1 MQIFSDDFETIHYCY
16 FCSSPELQAI
26 ISYNSTKQKHVNY
39 LKIVASTSN
48 FLRVLMLGSF

>member
-1 MQIFSDDFETIHYCY
+1 MSLCCLNSQKSMQIFSDDFETIHYCY

-39 LKIVASTSN
+39 L
-48 FLRVLMLGSF
+48 